1 MDSGEIP
8 RREGNDLG
16 FATFQSMTANQLSQP
31 LSGIGGARE
40 DDAACFSFAF
50 IA

>member
-16 FATFQSMTANQLSQP
+16 FAAFQSMTANQLSQP

-40 DDAACFSFAF
+40 DDDACFSFDF